1 MSEAAPHPQG
11 VIPSINLPK
20 RLEIAREHRGM
31 TQAEL
36 GDVLGIGRTAV
47 GKCEQGR
54 RQPSRAEV
62 IAWALATGVRFD
74 WLAGA
79 DFPVVSRQAAGEGAT
94 LIWERA
100 AS

>member
-1 MSEAAPHPQG
+1 MPDPQG
-11 VIPSINLPK
+11 VIPSINLGK

-31 TQAEL
+31 TQADL

-54 RQPSRAEV
+54 RRPSRAEV

-74 WLAGA
+74 WLAGD
-79 DFPVVSRQAAGEGAT
+79 DFPVLKRKDSADDAHPIWQAD
-94 LIWERA
+94 A
-100 AS
+100 A

>member
-1 MSEAAPHPQG
+1 MPDPHG
-11 VIPSINLPK
+11 VIPSINLSK

-31 TQAEL
+31 TQADL

-54 RQPSRAEV
+54 RRPSRAEI

-74 WLAGA
+74 WLAGD
-79 DFPVVSRQAAGEGAT
+79 DFPVVKRHDGGESAS
-94 LIWERA
+94 LIWYTDA
-100 AS
+100 A